1 MKHFSAFRQA
11 FWLSLVLGLAACE
24 SNPPTPPAVASAKA
38 ELQFSDLQG
47 FDRDLAGSL
56 SSPLP
61 KVDVAFYDRIAPSA
75 LPERL
80 QHWMASV
87 EAGGGTVTVVPPP
100 SSVTPKSPMLLISAI
115 STLWSAS
122 KMAKEYAAKAL
133 FTPAHAYDAQIILKQ
148 DAKGDS
154 LVDRVV
160 FVKRKQ

>member
-1 MKHFSAFRQA
+1 MKYLFAFRHA
-11 FWLSLVLGLAACE
+11 FVLSLAFGLAACE
-24 SNPPTPPAVASAKA
+24 SNPPKTAVVAPAKA

-47 FDRDLAGSL
+47 FDRDLAGAL

-75 LPERL
+75 MPERL

-100 SSVTPKSPMLLISAI
+100 SSVTPKNPMLLISAV
-115 STLWSAS
+115 STLWSAT

-148 DAKGDS
+148 DDKGDS

-160 FVKRKQ
+160 FVKRK

>member
-1 MKHFSAFRQA
+1 MKNRPPLRQA
-11 FWLSLVLGLAACE
+11 LALFLVFGLLACE
-24 SNPPTPPAVASAKA
+24 SNPPQTESVATGKA
-38 ELQFSDLQG
+38 ELQFTDLQG

-61 KVDVAFYDRIAPSA
+61 KVDVAFYDRIVPSA

-100 SSVTPKSPMLLISAI
+100 SSVTPKSPMLLISAV
-115 STLWSAS
+115 STLWSAT

-160 FVKRKQ
+160 FVKRKK

>member
-1 MKHFSAFRQA
+1 MKKCTTLRQA
-11 FWLSLVLGLAACE
+11 LALFLVFGLLACE
-24 SNPPTPPAVASAKA
+24 SNPPQPASAAPGKA
-38 ELQFSDLQG
+38 ELQFADLQG

-61 KVDVAFYDRIAPSA
+61 KVDVAFYDRVVPSA

-80 QHWMASV
+80 QNWMASV

-100 SSVTPKSPMLLISAI
+100 SSVTPKNPMLIISAI

-122 KMAKEYAAKAL
+122 KIAKEYAAKAL
-133 FTPAHAYDAQIILKQ
+133 FGPAHAYDAQIILKQ
-148 DAKGDS
+148 DDKGDS

-160 FVKRKQ
+160 FVKRKK